1 MFKWIWAIKETQLYQ
16 VNSVFQINPGKISES
31 FISRNLLRRSEPK
44 YKIKSNQIIESAIW
58 INPSPPSESWKR
70 KNLQIEVNYRH
81 KEIYLVKVNQSSSRN
96 LKKNSESHRLI
107 NPHGGNKPLRLIN
120 TVIESEPRYLRKPN

>member
-1 MFKWIWAIKETQLYQ
+1 MDLSHEETQLYQ

-58 INPSPPSESWKR
+58 INPSPPNESWKR

-107 NPHGGNKPLRLIN
+107 NLQGGNESFRLIN

>member
-1 MFKWIWAIKETQLYQ
+1 MNHE
-16 VNSVFQINPGKISES
+16 NE
-31 FISRNLLRRSEPK
+31 
-44 YKIKSNQIIESAIW
+44 
-58 INPSPPSESWKR
+58 

-96 LKKNSESHRLI
+96 PKKSESHRLI
-107 NPHGGNKPLRLIN
+107 NLQGGNESFRLIN

>member
-1 MFKWIWAIKETQLYQ
+1 MKKPQLYQ
-16 VNSVFQINPGKISES
+16 VNSVSQINPGKISES

-44 YKIKSNQIIESAIW
+44 YKMKSNQIIESAIW
-58 INPSPPSESWKR
+58 INPYPPSESWKR

-96 LKKNSESHRLI
+96 PEEKSGSHRLI
-107 NPHGGNKPLRLIN
+107 NPQGVNESFRLIN

>member
-1 MFKWIWAIKETQLYQ
+1 MKKPQLYQ
-16 VNSVFQINPGKISES
+16 VNSVFQINSGKISES

-58 INPSPPSESWKR
+58 INPYPPSESWKR
-70 KNLQIEVNYRH
+70 KNFQIEVNYRH
-81 KEIYLVKVNQSSSRN
+81 KEIYLVKVNQSSLRN

-107 NPHGGNKPLRLIN
+107 NLHGGNEPLRLIN